1 MDVVQT
7 QWFLPAVLAA
17 IFYGVQSAYLKG
29 VLPKVDQRIVAWGIF
44 FFSLP
49 VYASLLVWSGLPS
62 VSGTYWAAFAVS
74 LSVNLVAWPLFVR
87 ALQISDLSLVMPL
100 VAFTPVFV
108 LLVEYVLFGDVPH
121 GLGLAGI
128 LLIVVGAYVLN
139 LRKGMSGV
147 FEPLTTLAADRGA
160 LYMLAVSGLWSISA
174 TVEKI
179 TVLESSP
186 AFYLTCLSLG
196 FSAAFGV
203 VLAARVDAPVAK
215 IRSRWLALMG
225 AGVLTGL
232 MAAFQ
237 MQAIQSTPL
246 VNYVISIKRAGMF
259 VSVAVGWL
267 FFKEKHI
274 LFRIIGALLMIGG
287 VVLIRMA

>member
-1 MDVVQT
+1 MQT
-7 QWFLPAVLAA
+7 HWFVPAVLAA
-17 IFYGVQSAYLKG
+17 LFYGVQSAYLKA
-29 VLPKVDQRIVAWGIF
+29 VLSRANQLLVAWGIF

-49 VYASLLVWSGLPS
+49 VYVAMLWWSGIPE
-62 VSGTYWAAFAVS
+62 VSPGFWAALAVS
-74 LSVNLVAWPLFVR
+74 LTVNLIAWPLFVR
-87 ALQISDLSLVMPL
+87 ALQISDISLVMPL

-108 LLVEYVLFGDVPH
+108 IGVEYVLLGNLPH

-139 LRKGMSGV
+139 LRKGMRGV
-147 FEPLTTLAADRGA
+147 FEPLATLAADRGA
-160 LYMLAVSGLWSISA
+160 MYMLAVSALWSISA

-179 TVLESSP
+179 AVVDASP
-186 AFYLTCLSLG
+186 AFYLTSLACG
-196 FSAAFGV
+196 FSLVFA
-203 VLAARVDAPVAK
+203 VLIATRVEHPAREVRAHG
-215 IRSRWLALMG
+215 LALLG
-225 AGVLTGL
+225 AGLLTGL

-237 MQAIQSTPL
+237 MYALVRTPL

-267 FFKEKHI
+267 VFGEKNIFFRV
-274 LFRIIGALLMIGG
+274 LGALLMIGG